1 MGSSLVLGTAYVGQ
15 KKGKANKVMV
25 YKGQQVLLG
34 ATAGLKVGPRLD
46 QMVEW
51 SNLQKIAIRP

>member
-1 MGSSLVLGTAYVGQ
+1 MGSSLVLGTAYPGQ
-15 KKGKANKVMV
+15 KKGKANKVVV
-25 YKGQQVLLG
+25 YKEQVLVG
-34 ATAGLKVGPRLD
+34 AIAGLKADPRLD